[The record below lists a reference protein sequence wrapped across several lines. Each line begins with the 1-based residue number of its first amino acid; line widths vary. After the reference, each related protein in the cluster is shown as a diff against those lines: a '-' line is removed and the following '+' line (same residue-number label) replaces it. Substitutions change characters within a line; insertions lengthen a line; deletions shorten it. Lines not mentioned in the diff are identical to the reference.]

1 MINNYSFIFLNR
13 LVVLKNNTSVYDQ
26 FFYQGINIIRGDNGT
41 GKSTIMDLIYYGL
54 GAELSEWTAE
64 PLSCDKVFLEV
75 SCNTGIYTLSR
86 EIEQTGKSPML
97 ICEGD
102 YLSST
107 KTENQWL
114 KYLNRRS
121 DERHSY
127 SQQLFDMMNLPQHKN
142 NDSANL
148 TIHQILRLMYLDQ
161 ITAPT
166 KILRYDTNYDNANI
180 RQAIGEYLLGLDDLD
195 IHELRQQ
202 LIELERDFSKIEGEL
217 KAIYKLLS
225 KGQQDF
231 TADKLHAEILAV
243 ESEIY
248 QSLQKKEEIRFKT
261 KKELDDM
268 QKEQAKLILMEINK
282 CTEKL
287 ENLHVQSSFLSN
299 EIIDSTLFLQSID
312 YRIKS
317 LLESKITNESLGS
330 LNFKYCPACLTKIET
345 IRQDDICGLCKSPKN
360 EDSTKK
366 SYLHMLNELNFQKR
380 ESEKILQSNKNL
392 LDEIKTKIPELE
404 NLLSMSKLN
413 YKDYLQSNSAM
424 ESQIAEISNRIGF
437 LESKHQNL
445 KERLE
450 FFANIE
456 ALIKEKQQL
465 VVKIS
470 EVKDALAA
478 KKEKTKNRLLE
489 VCSQLETT
497 TMNIVKMDLGF
508 EKDFENPEEFEFSF
522 PRDTMWLNGKSKFS
536 ASSMVLLKNSFRLAT
551 LVESTKDINYRFPR
565 FLLIDN
571 IEDKGMMPSRS
582 HNFQNIMVEM
592 CEELENPYQLIY
604 TTSMISPKLEGGNY
618 CRGIFYK
625 KGTHTLELNKI

>member
-1 MINNYSFIFLNR
+1 M
-13 LVVLKNNTSVYDQ
+13 VLKDNTPVYDQ
-26 FFYQGINIIRGDNGT
+26 FFHQGINIIRGDNGT
-41 GKSTIMDLIYYGL
+41 GKSTIIDLIYYGL

-64 PLSCDKVFLEV
+64 PLSCDKVFLEI

-86 EIEQTGKSPML
+86 EIEHTGKSPMF

-102 YLSST
+102 YLLST
-107 KTENQWL
+107 KIENKWL

-148 TIHQILRLMYLDQ
+148 TMHQILRLMYSDQ

-166 KILRYDTNYDNANI
+166 KIFRHDTNYDNASI

-195 IHELRQQ
+195 IHELRQK
-202 LIELERDFSKIEGEL
+202 LIELERNFSKIDGGL
-217 KAIYKLLS
+217 KAIYKLLG
-225 KGQQDF
+225 KEQQDF
-231 TADKLHAEILAV
+231 TADKLHTEILV
-243 ESEIY
+243 VKSEIH

-282 CTEKL
+282 YTEKL
-287 ENLHVQSSFLSN
+287 EMHYAQSSFLSN
-299 EIIDSTLFLQSID
+299 EIIDSKLFLQSID

-317 LLESKITNESLGS
+317 LLESKTTNELLGS

-345 IRQDDICGLCKSPKN
+345 IRQNDICDLCKSPKN

-380 ESEKILQSNKNL
+380 ESEKILQFNKNL
-392 LDEIKTKIPELE
+392 FDEIKITTPEFE
-404 NLLSMSKLN
+404 SLLSISKLK
-413 YKDYLQSNSAM
+413 YKDYLQSNSAI
-424 ESQIAEISNRIGF
+424 EYQIAEISNRIGF

-445 KERLE
+445 KERLV

-456 ALIKEKQQL
+456 DLIKEKKQL
-465 VVKIS
+465 IVKIS
-470 EVKDALAA
+470 EVKSALAT
-478 KKEKTKNRLLE
+478 KQEKTKNRLFD
-489 VCSQLETT
+489 VCSKLETT

-508 EKDFENPEEFEFSF
+508 EQDFENPEEFDFNF
-522 PRDTMWLNGKSKFS
+522 PRDKMWLNGKSKFS
-536 ASSMVLLKNSFRLAT
+536 ASSMVLLKNSFRLAI
-551 LVESTKDINYRFPR
+551 LIESTKDINYRFPR
-565 FLLIDN
+565 FLLMDN

-592 CEELENPYQLIY
+592 CEELEQPYQLIY
-604 TTSMISPKLEGGNY
+604 TTSMISPKLEDGNY
-618 CRGIFYK
+618 CRGIFYE

>member
-1 MINNYSFIFLNR
+1 
-13 LVVLKNNTSVYDQ
+13 
-26 FFYQGINIIRGDNGT
+26 
-41 GKSTIMDLIYYGL
+41 
-54 GAELSEWTAE
+54 
-64 PLSCDKVFLEV
+64 
-75 SCNTGIYTLSR
+75 
-86 EIEQTGKSPML
+86 
-97 ICEGD
+97 
-102 YLSST
+102 
-107 KTENQWL
+107 
-114 KYLNRRS
+114 
-121 DERHSY
+121 
-127 SQQLFDMMNLPQHKN
+127 
-142 NDSANL
+142 
-148 TIHQILRLMYLDQ
+148 
-161 ITAPT
+161 
-166 KILRYDTNYDNANI
+166 
-180 RQAIGEYLLGLDDLD
+180 
-195 IHELRQQ
+195 
-202 LIELERDFSKIEGEL
+202 
-217 KAIYKLLS
+217 
-225 KGQQDF
+225 
-231 TADKLHAEILAV
+231 
-243 ESEIY
+243 
-248 QSLQKKEEIRFKT
+248 
-261 KKELDDM
+261 
-268 QKEQAKLILMEINK
+268 MEINK
-282 CTEKL
+282 YTEKL
-287 ENLHVQSSFLSN
+287 EKIHVQSSFLSN

-317 LLESKITNESLGS
+317 LLESKTTNESLGS

-345 IRQDDICGLCKSPKN
+345 IQQDNICGLCKSPKH

-380 ESEKILQSNKNL
+380 ESEKILQFNKNL

-404 NLLSMSKLN
+404 SLLSISKLN

-424 ESQIAEISNRIGF
+424 ESQISEISNRIGF

-456 ALIKEKQQL
+456 ALVKEKQQL
-465 VVKIS
+465 IVKTS

-478 KKEKTKNRLLE
+478 KKEKTKNRLLD

-522 PRDTMWLNGKSKFS
+522 PRDKMWLNGKSKFS